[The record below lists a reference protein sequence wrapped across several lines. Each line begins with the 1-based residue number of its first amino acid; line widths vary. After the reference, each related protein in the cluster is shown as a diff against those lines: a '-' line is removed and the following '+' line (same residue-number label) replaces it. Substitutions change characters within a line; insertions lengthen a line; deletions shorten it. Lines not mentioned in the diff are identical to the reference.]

1 MQLSRCTQR
10 KQLCLVLDGYLVMT
24 CMPSMQLA
32 GCAVYQLAMPPTLQ
46 DKPSTWGSWTMVL
59 ESEENDCQQFMELH
73 GIPRRT
79 AEQLFGLDIL
89 ADVSWR
95 AQCS

>member
-1 MQLSRCTQR
+1 MS
-10 KQLCLVLDGYLVMT
+10 
-24 CMPSMQLA
+24 PS
-32 GCAVYQLAMPPTLQ
+32 LQ
-46 DKPSTWGSWTMVL
+46 DKPSVWGSWTMVL

>member
-1 MQLSRCTQR
+1 
-10 KQLCLVLDGYLVMT
+10 
-24 CMPSMQLA
+24 
-32 GCAVYQLAMPPTLQ
+32 
-46 DKPSTWGSWTMVL
+46 MVL